1 MITSIP
7 LLDVSKSISGK
18 RLVTADAREFM
29 VSVVC
34 VTRNAS
40 LTLPAL
46 LKSIRNQKT
55 IDFELII
62 VDGASTDG
70 TIDILRDNGDVIDF
84 WISGPDHGIYD
95 AMNNALNYVKGK
107 WILFLG
113 ADDLLLDGF
122 GQIFS
127 HLKDHHTVYYGNLL
141 FYGKPFNKVYD
152 DYYLTKL
159 NFCQQAVFYP
169 VSVFEKYSFDLQ
181 YKVYADYL
189 LNLKC
194 WRDPQ
199 FNFRHVNHT
208 ISWFSDGGFS
218 SYEKDHLFEQQRDRI
233 FKQYLK
239 PGSYYRYLNR
249 TLGFPRMLL
258 RFLQNK

>member
-1 MITSIP
+1 MMTSIP
-7 LLDVSKSISGK
+7 LLDVSKLIGGK
-18 RLVTADAREFM
+18 RLQTAESLEYM

-34 VTRNAS
+34 VTRDAA

-46 LKSIRNQKT
+46 LKSVRDQKST
-55 IDFELII
+55 NFELVI

-70 TIDILRDNGDVIDF
+70 TIDILRNNDDIIDF
-84 WISGPDHGIYD
+84 WISKPDHGIYD
-95 AMNNALNYVKGK
+95 AMNNAMQYVKGE
-107 WILFLG
+107 WVLFLG

-122 GQIFS
+122 AGIFN
-127 HLKDHHTVYYGNLL
+127 HLSDQHTIYYGNLL
-141 FYGKPFNKVYD
+141 FYGKQFNKVYD

-169 VSVFEKYSFDLQ
+169 VSVFKKYSFDVR

-189 LNLKC
+189 FNLEC
-194 WRDPQ
+194 WKDPQ
-199 FNFRHVNHT
+199 LNFRHVNYT
-208 ISWFSDGGFS
+208 IAWFSDGGFS

-258 RFLQNK
+258 RLFQNK